1 MLYRSTRNK
10 LDSFTAY
17 RALRMNKAADGGFI
31 LPLRVPVLERSQI
44 MDMRNASFLQN
55 FADILNLFFGTK
67 FTAWD
72 MESTIGK
79 TPVHTVECGQ
89 KIVLAHCWKNPA
101 SKMEY
106 FQQSVFERLCLDG
119 GINPTVWARVAIRI
133 SFIAATVLG
142 LAEKEVDIGVN
153 ACDFEQ
159 ALAACYCKKMGM
171 PIRKILIACNENSNI
186 WDFTYRG
193 TIHCGATLKTTNYPA
208 QDKVVPD
215 LFEAFMFLHYGYEIT
230 QHFLESLSS
239 KRVYQLPEEIAPPA
253 VNDLFVSVIGQ
264 DRIPGVISSFRS
276 NNGLLLNTY
285 TAFSLGAVQDYRAK
299 AGESNLTVIFEEEAP

>member
-17 RALRMNKAADGGFI
+17 RALRMNKASDGGLI
-31 LPLRVPVLERSQI
+31 LPFRVPVLEGSQI
-44 MDMRNASFLQN
+44 ADMRNAGLLQN
-55 FADILNLFFGTK
+55 FADILNLFFGTE

-79 TPVHTVECGQ
+79 IPVQTVECGQ
-89 KIVLAHCWKNPA
+89 KIVLIHCWKNPA

-106 FQQSVFERLCLDG
+106 FQQSIFKRLCPDEG
-119 GINPTVWARVAIRI
+119 MNPTLWARVAIRI
-133 SFIAATVLG
+133 AFIAATVLG

-153 ACDFEQ
+153 ASDFEQ
-159 ALAACYCKKMGM
+159 ALAVYYCRKIGI

-215 LFEAFMFLHYGYEIT
+215 LFEAFMFLHYGYGET
-230 QHFLESLSS
+230 QLFRECVSG
-239 KRVYQLPEEIAPPA
+239 KRDYLLPEEANLPA
-253 VNDLFVSVIGQ
+253 ADDLFVSVIGQ

-276 NNGLLLNTY
+276 NNGVSLNTY
-285 TAFSLGAVQDYRAK
+285 TAFTLGAVQDYRAK
-299 AGESNLTVIFEEEAP
+299 AGESSLTVIFEEEAP